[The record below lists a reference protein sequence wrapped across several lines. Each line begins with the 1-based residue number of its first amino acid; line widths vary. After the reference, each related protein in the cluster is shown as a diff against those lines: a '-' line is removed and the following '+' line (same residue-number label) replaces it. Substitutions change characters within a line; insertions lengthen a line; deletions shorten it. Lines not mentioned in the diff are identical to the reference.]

1 MIWQLGSFVVVFQT
15 ITFSWVEKKLLF
27 SFEIY
32 GWRTQNQSKHNEY
45 NAYSPNV
52 WLQARRIH
60 PLLNPRL
67 NLAEAIIVFIKDIYG
82 RWSSI
87 AKQRKKFDCKRE
99 YVGDMRLSRSLPCKL
114 HPEIEAL
121 GQVMKI
127 VQNISFWSW
136 ETQKINA
143 NSIPWLALV
152 CMQEFLQTLLLQQWP
167 AEGFI
172 MIEFSSSLDKSL
184 AVSV

>member
-1 MIWQLGSFVVVFQT
+1 MIWQLGSFVEVFQT
-15 ITFSWVEKKLLF
+15 ITFSWVAKKLLF

-114 HPEIEAL
+114 HPEIEAF

-127 VQNISFWSW
+127 VQNILFWSS

-152 CMQEFLQTLLLQQWP
+152 CMQEFLQTLLQKTMACWRLHYDRIFFFTW
-167 AEGFI
+167 
-172 MIEFSSSLDKSL
+172 
-184 AVSV
+184 

>member
-15 ITFSWVEKKLLF
+15 ITFSWVRKNYFF
-27 SFEIY
+27 SLEIY
-32 GWRTQNQSKHNEY
+32 G
-45 NAYSPNV
+45 
-52 WLQARRIH
+52 L
-60 PLLNPRL
+60 
-67 NLAEAIIVFIKDIYG
+67 IKDWLLLSNLEMITPVKSPDSAWRKQWSYRKEIYG
-82 RWSSI
+82 QWSSI

-114 HPEIEAL
+114 HPDIEAL

-127 VQNISFWSW
+127 VQNILFWSS

-152 CMQEFLQTLLLQQWP
+152 CIKEFLQTLLLQQWP
-167 AEGFI
+167 AEGI

-184 AVSV
+184 AVSF